1 MNHNKE
7 IEEKSTILLVEDNS
21 KILYNLKLLLQFNN
35 YHMVTATNGLNALE
49 ALKKLDQPP
58 DLILCDIMMPKM
70 DGYEFYQKISENPSW
85 SLIPFIFLTAKAS
98 PEDVRFGK
106 MLGADDYIT
115 KPFNDEDL
123 RSSIAGKIM
132 RSKKAKLLSR
142 HIEEKLLASMK
153 IDQSPSLTKSELN
166 HIFVFLM
173 VWDEVYG
180 PTLKTLYPTEIEPSY
195 DLRQIGTQLF
205 QTKVSVYGH
214 LEYYEAQGILLKIS
228 NIKQDAYIY
237 FDTIEDVG
245 VRGGKRQF
253 MLVTLAP
260 KINYLESLRILE
272 ILKEVAGQ
280 IKEGKHLEIQ
290 PYWNRVSEVLLTSS
304 VELTH

>member
-1 MNHNKE
+1 MDHNKE

-21 KILYNLKLLLQFNN
+21 KILYNLKLLLEFND
-35 YHMVTATNGLNALE
+35 YCPLTATNGLKALQT
-49 ALKKLDQPP
+49 LDKLEQPP

-70 DGYEFYQKISENPSW
+70 DGFEFYRKVSENPSW

-98 PEDVRFGK
+98 PEDIRFGK

-123 RSSIAGKIM
+123 LSSITGRII
-132 RSKKAKLLSR
+132 RSKKARMLSR

-153 IDQSPSLTKSELN
+153 IDQSPSLTKSEQN

-173 VWDEVYG
+173 IWDEIYG

-228 NIKQDAYIY
+228 NIKQDGYIY
-237 FDTIEDVG
+237 FDTVEDVG

-260 KINYLESLRILE
+260 KINYLESLRIME
-272 ILKEVAGQ
+272 ILKEVATL

-290 PYWNRVSEVLLTSS
+290 LYWKRVSEVLMTSS